1 MVVKFFSIMTFL
13 WICIL
18 LNTLALVSKE
28 NIQNRKEAN
37 PIILDYN
44 NLRIN
49 LSNIILIKEMRI
61 EKIMIKNII
70 PMLLRY
76 LSFISPIAAVIA
88 ILLKFKRNL
97 QISYFQFSLFLI
109 VYSCLINIAREKT
122 ISKNSYLYLSYLV
135 CIIYALF
142 IIILWTLQRN
152 GEIQWIKVV
161 LKDETILEIYVSKE
175 KTILNTNQ
183 YINDRKIA
191 NEIGQIL

>member
-1 MVVKFFSIMTFL
+1 MEKFNIENLFVNIFSIMVCL
-13 WICIL
+13 CLGIL
-18 LNTLALVSKE
+18 LVTPASASEE
-28 NIQNRKEAN
+28 NIQNRKESN

-44 NLRIN
+44 NLWIN

-61 EKIMIKNII
+61 EKIMRKNII
-70 PMLLRY
+70 PILLRY
-76 LSFISPIAAVIA
+76 LSFISLIAAVIA
-88 ILLKFKRNL
+88 ILLKFEINL

-152 GEIQWIKVV
+152 GEIQWIKPS
-161 LKDETILEIYVSKE
+161 IS
-175 KTILNTNQ
+175 
-183 YINDRKIA
+183 
-191 NEIGQIL
+191 